1 MFCSEG
7 QWKGKRPQCH
17 LESKELEENDMDMDF
32 QDDQCPMGY
41 EMVAEKCQDVDECA
55 EANGGCDQLCTNK
68 PGSAL
73 CGCTRGYTLAEDGQR
88 HVV

>member
-1 MFCSEG
+1 MTVAEVMIV
-7 QWKGKRPQCH
+7 P
-17 LESKELEENDMDMDF
+17 ELTSHYTTIENDMDMDF

-41 EMVAEKCQDVDECA
+41 EMVAGKCQDVDECA